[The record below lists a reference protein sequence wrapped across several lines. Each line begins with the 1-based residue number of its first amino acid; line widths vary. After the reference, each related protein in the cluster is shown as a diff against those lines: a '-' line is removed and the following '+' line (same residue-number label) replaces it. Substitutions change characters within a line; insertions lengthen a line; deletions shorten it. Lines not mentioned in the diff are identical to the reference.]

1 MTHRKSCV
9 QEVLKRI
16 AVKPE
21 LAESQFPAM
30 KYRIHRSIPEAMMP
44 EYVVVVFDNENAL
57 SGKRPIMKG
66 KRERTGHLNTLNV
79 CHT

>member
-1 MTHRKSCV
+1 
-9 QEVLKRI
+9 
-16 AVKPE
+16 
-21 LAESQFPAM
+21 M
-30 KYRIHRSIPEAMMP
+30 KYCIHRSIPEAMIP

-66 KRERTGHLNTLNV
+66 KRKRTGHLNTLNV